1 MAGFDI
7 IENQLLGLTTSFPY
21 INSINPTRVC
31 TFSVLLVNYK
41 DFKQKRLNKYIAYY
55 TQYLLCLRVAVDFIL
70 NFIIF

>member
-31 TFSVLLVNYK
+31 TFSDFLV
-41 DFKQKRLNKYIAYY
+41 
-55 TQYLLCLRVAVDFIL
+55 TH
-70 NFIIF
+70 